1 MAPAALAALLLLAP
15 AAAAAAAGNA
25 SSASAVERGLVQ
37 DAQPAAWAKECLAY
51 FQLTDSLPNQASPAH
66 DPRRILDTNDL
77 TAVSWRRAS
86 SRKATSRD

>member
-37 DAQPAAWAKECLAY
+37 DAQPAAWAKECLGYWQA
-51 FQLTDSLPNQASPAH
+51 TDSLPNPDSPAD
-66 DPRRILDTNDL
+66 DPRRIVDTDDYM
-77 TAVSWRRAS
+77 AVSWRTL

>member
-25 SSASAVERGLVQ
+25 STSAVERGLVQ
-37 DAQPAAWAKECLAY
+37 DAQPAAWAKECLGYWQAS
-51 FQLTDSLPNQASPAH
+51 DSLPSQDPA
-66 DPRRILDTNDL
+66 DYPTTMQ

-86 SRKATSRD
+86 SAASRD

>member
-37 DAQPAAWAKECLAY
+37 DAQPAAWAKECLGYWQAS
-51 FQLTDSLPNQASPAH
+51 DSLPSQDPA
-66 DPRRILDTNDL
+66 DYPTTMQ

>member
-37 DAQPAAWAKECLAY
+37 DAQPAAWAKECLGY
-51 FQLTDSLPNQASPAH
+51 WQLTDSLPNPADNN
-66 DPRRILDTNDL
+66 DPLRSGDL

-86 SRKATSRD
+86 SRKSTSRD

>member
-25 SSASAVERGLVQ
+25 STSAVERGLVQ
-37 DAQPAAWAKECLAY
+37 DAQPAAWAKECLGYWQA
-51 FQLTDSLPNQASPAH
+51 TDSLPNPDSPAD
-66 DPRRILDTNDL
+66 DPRRIVDTDD
-77 TAVSWRRAS
+77 TSAVSWRRAS